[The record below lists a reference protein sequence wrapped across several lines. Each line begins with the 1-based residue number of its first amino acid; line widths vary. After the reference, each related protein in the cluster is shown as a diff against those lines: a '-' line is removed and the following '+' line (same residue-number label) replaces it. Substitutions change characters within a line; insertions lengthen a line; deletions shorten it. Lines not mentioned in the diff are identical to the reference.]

1 MIGNSS
7 GSSSVA
13 SGARLATALG
23 LAMVLLA
30 APFALP
36 VAAQTATT
44 DNAIIDGAAQV
55 PDSLI
60 PPDAGATDKQTLK
73 NALKEIAK
81 TQGGGNPNQFCAI
94 MVNSHGQLM
103 PSPEQAELSSMAYG
117 GRPGQIEVVASNSS
131 FSLSIDSPLGFS
143 LAPVGGNDS
152 TVIRTSFSGYGAT
165 NFSEVPGN
173 MPVRLKSGATSVV
186 AQLVALKNGGM
197 FPAGQY
203 RAELT
208 LRCE

>member
-1 MIGNSS
+1 MIGKSS

-13 SGARLATALG
+13 SGAHVATILALSCI
-23 LAMVLLA
+23 LV
-30 APFALP
+30 APVALP
-36 VAAQTATT
+36 VAAQTTSAQQ
-44 DNAIIDGAAQV
+44 ADGL

-60 PPDAGATDKQTLK
+60 PADETATDKQTLK

-81 TQGGGNPNQFCAI
+81 GKGGGNGNQFCAI

-103 PSPEQAELSSMAYG
+103 PSPEQGELSSMAYG

-131 FSLSIDSPLGFS
+131 FSLSIDNPLGFS
-143 LAPVGGNDS
+143 LSPVGGNDS
-152 TVIRTSFSGYGAT
+152 TMIRTSFSGYGAT
-165 NFSEVPGN
+165 NFSDVPGN
-173 MPVRLKSGATSVV
+173 MPVRLKNGSTSVV
-186 AQLVALKNGGM
+186 AQLVATKNGGM